1 MKKLISIL
9 IALGLLFNIA
19 PTVSAKPK
27 GDWDSVKAL
36 ANSSNTSIAVKTKT
50 GGTTHYGL
58 LDSVDDSN
66 LTIRIAGWDDMSSQK
81 ITIKRAEVAR
91 VWRARLRFEDNVGKA
106 VLIGAGTGVGVAFI
120 VAGVLASKNEAD
132 PPTGAALFPLIG
144 AGAGAVAGM
153 FWKKKHRKLDLVYS
167 I

>member
-9 IALGLLFNIA
+9 IALGLLINIA

-27 GDWDSVKAL
+27 ADWEAVKAIIG
-36 ANSSNTSIAVKTKT
+36 SQSTSIAVKMRSDV
-50 GGTTHYGL
+50 THYGL
-58 LDSVDDSN
+58 LDSIDDSGI
-66 LTIRIAGWDDMSSQK
+66 TIQIAGWDDMSSQRVML
-81 ITIKRAEVAR
+81 KREEVQK
-91 VWRARLRFEDNVGKA
+91 VWRAKLRFEGNVKKTA
-106 VLIGAGTGVGVAFI
+106 LIGAGMGVGAAFI

-132 PPTGAALFPLIG
+132 PPAGSALFPLIG

-153 FWKKKHRKLDLVYS
+153 FWKKKHRKLELVYS